1 MRMFDVN
8 QLISEA
14 TRMTSS
20 SSTLIDHILSN
31 TSEEIYQFGI
41 ISLGLNDHCLI
52 YATRKVVKGQINKH
66 NTVKLRYLRND
77 CKQDFGLKLSAL
89 NWQDVLTS
97 TDVTKTWERFKKY
110 FHSVLDAVAP
120 RKEISLKQKTEPWMA
135 TDILQ
140 CIQKRDAWLKSSEK
154 TRYPELYQAYCKLR
168 NKIQRE
174 SRHSKSENLA
184 NKIDEN
190 RNNPKLWQ
198 ELKIL
203 VITQKASSHVT

>member
-1 MRMFDVN
+1 MRMFDFK

-14 TRMTSS
+14 TRVTSS
-20 SSTLIDHILSN
+20 SSTLIDHSLSN
-31 TSEEIYQFGI
+31 TSEKICQFGT
-41 ISLGLNDHCLI
+41 ISLGLSDHCLI

-66 NTVKLRYLRND
+66 NTVKLRSLRNY

-97 TDVTKTWERFKKY
+97 TDVTKAWELFKEY
-110 FHSVLDAVAP
+110 FHSVLDVVAP
-120 RKEISLKQKTEPWMA
+120 IKEVRLKPRTEPWMT

-140 CIQKRDAWLKSSEK
+140 CVQKRDEWLKTFRK
-154 TRYPELYQAYCKLR
+154 TRNPESYQAYCKLR

-174 SRHSKSENLA
+174 TRLSKSDYLA

-190 RNNPKLWQ
+190 RNNPN
-198 ELKIL
+198 KI
-203 VITQKASSHVT
+203 